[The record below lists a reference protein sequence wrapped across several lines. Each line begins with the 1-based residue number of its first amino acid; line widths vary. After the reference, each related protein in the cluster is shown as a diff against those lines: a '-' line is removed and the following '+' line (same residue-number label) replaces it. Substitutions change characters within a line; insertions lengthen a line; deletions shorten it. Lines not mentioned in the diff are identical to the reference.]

1 MKDSKKIYE
10 VVVVLNP
17 KAESKDKEKT
27 IKAIEDKISGMDF
40 SIDSRDNLGNK
51 DLAYEIKG
59 QNKGDFWTYNIS
71 GKNPI
76 KSSGF
81 SLFLNRDLSVIR
93 YIILKK

>member
-1 MKDSKKIYE
+1 MKDTNYKYE
-10 VVVVLNP
+10 VIVVLNP

-51 DLAYEIKG
+51 DLAYEVKG
-59 QNKGDFWTYNIS
+59 QNRGDFWIFNIS

-76 KSSGF
+76 KLSEF
-81 SLFLNRDLSVIR
+81 TLFLNRDLSVIR